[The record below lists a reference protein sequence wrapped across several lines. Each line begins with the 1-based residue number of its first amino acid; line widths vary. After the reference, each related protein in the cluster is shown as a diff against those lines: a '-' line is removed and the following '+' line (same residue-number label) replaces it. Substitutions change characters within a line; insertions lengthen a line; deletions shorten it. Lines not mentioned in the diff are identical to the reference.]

1 MTSELLLYGFL
12 FLVAFNYIFNSV
24 LEFLN
29 TKNWK
34 NNIPENLKDFYS
46 KEKYSQARD
55 YKIDK
60 GKIGLI
66 SSSISFLVTISFLIF
81 NGYGML
87 DEYIL
92 SVDELNKFH
101 SQYFFTALFLI
112 NFIIG
117 IPISYYSNFVIEEKF
132 GFNKMDIKT
141 FVFDKLKSFV
151 ISIILIFAL
160 TSLAVFIIDYFSSGF
175 WIWLWISLSL
185 LMILL
190 NMFYAD
196 LIVPIFNKLTPLE
209 SGDLRSKIEKYC
221 SEVGYSLKN
230 IFVIDGSKRS
240 TKANAFFS
248 GIGPRKTIA
257 LFDTLVKNY
266 TDEELVSVLA
276 HEVGHYKKNH
286 ILISMFLTI
295 SQLALICFV
304 FELCLDQNLIANAL
318 GSSTMN
324 FHLGII
330 GFSLLYSPLSLITGI
345 FMNMLSRKNEYE
357 ADEYAKNT
365 SNGLALQSALK
376 KLSADSLSNL
386 YPHPLYVF
394 VHYSHP
400 PLLKRLE
407 VLKNID
413 NLMRTE

>member
-1 MTSELLLYGFL
+1 MSLPSRIK
-12 FLVAFNYIFNSV
+12 NY
-24 LEFLN
+24 L
-29 TKNWK
+29 
-34 NNIPENLKDFYS
+34 
-46 KEKYSQARD
+46 
-55 YKIDK
+55 
-60 GKIGLI
+60 
-66 SSSISFLVTISFLIF
+66 
-81 NGYGML
+81 
-87 DEYIL
+87 
-92 SVDELNKFH
+92 
-101 SQYFFTALFLI
+101 ALFLI
-112 NFIIG
+112 NFIVG
-117 IPISYYSNFVIEEKF
+117 IPISYYSNFVIEQKF
-132 GFNKMDIKT
+132 GFNKMGIKT
-141 FVFDKLKSFV
+141 FVLDKLKSFV
-151 ISIILIFAL
+151 ISIVLIFAL

-196 LIVPIFNKLTPLE
+196 LIIPIFNKLTPLE
-209 SGDLRSKIEKYC
+209 SGDLRSKIEKYS

-257 LFDTLVKNY
+257 LYDTLVDNY

-286 ILISMFLTI
+286 ILISMLLTI

-304 FELCLDQNLIANAL
+304 FELCLGQNLIANAL

-330 GFSLLYSPLSLITGI
+330 GFSLLYSPLSLVTGI

-357 ADEYAKNT
+357 ADDYAKNT
-365 SNGLALQSALK
+365 SSGSALQSALK

-400 PLLKRLE
+400 PLLKRLHA
-407 VLKNID
+407 LNKKPH
-413 NLMRTE
+413 

>member
-1 MTSELLLYGFL
+1 MTAEFILYVFL

-29 TKNWK
+29 TANWK
-34 NNIPENLKDFYS
+34 KNIPENLKDFYS
-46 KEKYSQARD
+46 KEKYAQARD
-55 YKIDK
+55 YKIDE
-60 GKIGLI
+60 GKIGLV

-81 NGYGML
+81 NGYGL
-87 DEYIL
+87 LNEYIL
-92 SVDELNKFH
+92 SVDVLNKFH

-112 NFIIG
+112 NFIMG
-117 IPISYYSNFVIEEKF
+117 VPISYYSNFVIEEKF
-132 GFNKMDIKT
+132 GFNKMDFKT
-141 FVFDKLKSFV
+141 FVLDKLKSFV
-151 ISIILIFAL
+151 ISIVLIFTL
-160 TSLAVFIIDYFSSGF
+160 TSLAVLIIDYFSSGF
-175 WIWLWISLSL
+175 WLWLWISLSV

-209 SGDLRSKIEKYC
+209 SGDLRSKIEKYS

-230 IFVIDGSKRS
+230 VFVIDGSKRS

-257 LFDTLVKNY
+257 LFDTLVDNY
-266 TDEELVSVLA
+266 TDEELVSILA

-286 ILISMFLTI
+286 ILISMLLTI

-304 FELCLDQNLIANAL
+304 FELCLGQNLIANAL

-345 FMNMLSRKNEYE
+345 FMNILSRKNEYE
-357 ADEYAKNT
+357 ADDYAKNT
-365 SNGLALQSALK
+365 SSGQALQSALK

-400 PLLKRLE
+400 PLLKRLYA
-407 VLKNID
+407 LNKKTP
-413 NLMRTE
+413 LM

>member
-1 MTSELLLYGFL
+1 MTAETILYLFL
-12 FLVAFNYIFNSV
+12 FLVALNYIFNSV

-46 KEKYSQARD
+46 KEKYLQARD

-66 SSSISFLVTISFLIF
+66 SSSISFLITISFLIF

-87 DEYIL
+87 SEYIL
-92 SVDELNKFH
+92 SDNVLNKFH

-132 GFNKMDIKT
+132 GFNKMGIKT
-141 FVFDKLKSFV
+141 FVLDKLKSFV
-151 ISIILIFAL
+151 ISIVLIFAL

-175 WIWLWISLSL
+175 WMWLWISLSL

-209 SGDLRSKIEKYC
+209 SGDLRSKIEKY
-221 SEVGYSLKN
+221 SLEVGYSLKN
-230 IFVIDGSKRS
+230 IFIIDGSKRS

-257 LFDTLVKNY
+257 LFDTLVDNY

-304 FELCLDQNLIANAL
+304 FELCLGQNLIANAL

-330 GFSLLYSPLSLITGI
+330 GFSLLYSPLSLVTGI

-357 ADEYAKNT
+357 ADDYAKST
-365 SNGLALQSALK
+365 SSGLALQSALK

-400 PLLKRLE
+400 PLLKRLHA
-407 VLKNID
+407 LNKKPH
-413 NLMRTE
+413 